1 MKILYLTKREN
12 DKTLKELI
20 KAHRESCDVTV
31 INIAEIT
38 DYNHIVDL
46 IESSDKV
53 ISW

>member
-12 DKTLKELI
+12 DKTLVEFI
-20 KAHRESCDVTV
+20 KAHRELCDVTV
-31 INIAEIT
+31 INLAETT

-46 IESSDKV
+46 IESSDRV